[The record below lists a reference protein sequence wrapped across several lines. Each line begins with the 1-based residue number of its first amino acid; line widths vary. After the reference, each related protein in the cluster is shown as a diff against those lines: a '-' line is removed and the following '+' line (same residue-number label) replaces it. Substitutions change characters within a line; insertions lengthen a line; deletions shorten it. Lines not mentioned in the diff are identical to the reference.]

1 MPTNP
6 FISLFGR
13 SPIGPMQQH
22 IAKAHECAA
31 NLLPFFQAVVADDW
45 ALAEQVQQEMSRL
58 EHEADKLKKSVR
70 QHLPKSLFL
79 PVPRSDLLELLS
91 VQDKIANRAKD
102 IAGLMLGRQMSIP
115 QGLQPLMLTYV
126 QRSVDASAQ
135 ALKAMN
141 ELDELLETGFGGR
154 EAALVESMI
163 EVLDEIENDTDRL
176 QVEVRRALFGQEKDL
191 PPVDVMFLYKIID
204 WVGDVADRAQRVG
217 NRLEQL
223 LAR

>member
-6 FISLFGR
+6 FVSLFGR

-31 NLLPFFQAVVADDW
+31 NLVPFFEAVMTQNWAEVAR
-45 ALAEQVQQEMSRL
+45 VQQEMVRL
-58 EHEADKLKKSVR
+58 EKEADKLKKSVR
-70 QHLPKSLFL
+70 LNLPKSLFL

-91 VQDKIANRAKD
+91 VQDKVANKAKD
-102 IAGLMLGRQMSIP
+102 IAGLMLGREMAIP
-115 QGLQPLMLTYV
+115 AELQPLIRSFV
-126 QRSVDASAQ
+126 QRTVDASAQ
-135 ALKAMN
+135 ALRAMN

-154 EAALVESMI
+154 EAKLVETLVEELDGI
-163 EVLDEIENDTDRL
+163 EDDTDRL
-176 QVEVRRALFGQEKDL
+176 QIEVRRTLFKLEKDM
-191 PPVDVMFLYKIID
+191 PPVDVMFLYQIID

>member
-6 FISLFGR
+6 FVSLFGR

-31 NLLPFFQAVVADDW
+31 NLVPFFEAVMAQDW
-45 ALAEQVQQEMSRL
+45 AEVARVQQEMVRL
-58 EHEADKLKKSVR
+58 EKEADKLKKSVR
-70 QHLPKSLFL
+70 LNLPKSLFL

-91 VQDKIANRAKD
+91 VQDKVANKAKD
-102 IAGLMLGRQMSIP
+102 IAGLMLGREMAIP
-115 QGLQPLMLTYV
+115 AQLQPLIRSFV
-126 QRSVDASAQ
+126 QRTVDASAQ
-135 ALKAMN
+135 ALRAMN

-154 EAALVESMI
+154 EAKLVETLVEELDGI
-163 EVLDEIENDTDRL
+163 EDDTDRL
-176 QVEVRRALFGQEKDL
+176 QIEVRRTLFKLEKDM
-191 PPVDVMFLYKIID
+191 PPVDVMFLYQIID